1 MATSSR
7 RLMKRSTAA
16 QRGQRRAAPSGARCS
31 MTVAGLQDG
40 ALGQRPGMFPEQ
52 RCPRKLIAVD
62 RAEAL
67 AVAQAELVELRQA
80 TYSQLVE
87 RLLDKQENVERLG
100 ASGTRY
106 KI

>member
-1 MATSSR
+1 
-7 RLMKRSTAA
+7 
-16 QRGQRRAAPSGARCS
+16 
-31 MTVAGLQDG
+31 
-40 ALGQRPGMFPEQ
+40 MFPEQ

-106 KI
+106 QIELQALWDNKPDGNLRVIASVDDGGWRAFSPLGADFIRAPDGSFIGE